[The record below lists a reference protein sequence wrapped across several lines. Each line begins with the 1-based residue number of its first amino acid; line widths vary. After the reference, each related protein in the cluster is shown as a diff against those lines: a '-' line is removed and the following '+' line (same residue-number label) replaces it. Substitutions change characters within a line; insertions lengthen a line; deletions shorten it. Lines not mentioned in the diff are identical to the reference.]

1 VRVHLDL
8 SEDLLFA
15 LRRSPDEFVR
25 EMPVAAA
32 IHWYQRGQV
41 SQEKGVHIAG
51 LDRTDFLDAS
61 ARDGVDAS
69 LVDLSDLKRE
79 LER

>member
-1 VRVHLDL
+1 MSACVSISTFRKT
-8 SEDLLFA
+8 SSPPCNA
-15 LRRSPDEFVR
+15 RRARGRRHP
-25 EMPVAAA
+25 
-32 IHWYQRGQV
+32 YQRGQV

-61 ARDGVDAS
+61 ARDGVDAF